1 MKSIIVYYSLEGNS
15 KMVAESLAKLLG
27 SDLLELKPKKPYPT
41 GRVSKYLGGKDAMAH
56 KRPELMPYEF
66 RAEDHDRIIIGTPV
80 WAGQPA
86 PPINTFLTEND
97 LSKSRT
103 AFFACCAGGDTAN
116 CIRLMKEM
124 AGADEEAPTLSIVD
138 PAKKPSKEKMQA
150 IQQWGIQII
159 GRFDTNEDWD
169 LYDAD
174 RNLLGR
180 TMKRGSEI
188 PEDAYHIVTSVWMR
202 NSKGQYLMSKR
213 SEEKK
218 WCPGMWETTGGAV
231 ESGETSLEGAVREV
245 REELGIELDPKG
257 GRLVRSVRSDALHDF
272 YDVWMFDVD
281 VDIENIVKQ
290 DEEVSQ
296 VRWMTKEE
304 IDRLWDEKKLHVL
317 LDYYKEI
324 ID

>member
-1 MKSIIVYYSLEGNS
+1 
-15 KMVAESLAKLLG
+15 
-27 SDLLELKPKKPYPT
+27 
-41 GRVSKYLGGKDAMAH
+41 
-56 KRPELMPYEF
+56 
-66 RAEDHDRIIIGTPV
+66 
-80 WAGQPA
+80 
-86 PPINTFLTEND
+86 
-97 LSKSRT
+97 
-103 AFFACCAGGDTAN
+103 
-116 CIRLMKEM
+116 
-124 AGADEEAPTLSIVD
+124 
-138 PAKKPSKEKMQA
+138 
-150 IQQWGIQII
+150 
-159 GRFDTNEDWD
+159 
-169 LYDAD
+169 
-174 RNLLGR
+174 
-180 TMKRGSEI
+180 
-188 PEDAYHIVTSVWMR
+188 
-202 NSKGQYLMSKR
+202 
-213 SEEKK
+213 
-218 WCPGMWETTGGAV
+218 MWETTGGAV